1 MNTDTVVKAI
11 IANAEK
17 PIDLSMFSPEQRAEI
32 FSKVAE
38 ILFKQGKTAQAIAA
52 LEKADVD
59 LSEKLEPIAKYY
71 FEIGEYETACLLYE
85 KLNKKELV
93 EFMRQNLLKK

>member
-11 IANAEK
+11 IANVDK
-17 PIDLSMFSPEQRAEI
+17 PIDLSMFSPEDKSEI
-32 FSKVAE
+32 WSRVADT
-38 ILFKQGKTAQAIAA
+38 LFKHGKIAQAISA
-52 LEKADVD
+52 LEHADVD

-93 EFMRQNLLKK
+93 AFMRQNLLKK

>member
-1 MNTDTVVKAI
+1 MSTDTVVKAI
-11 IANAEK
+11 IANSDK
-17 PIDLSMFSPEQRAEI
+17 PIDLSMFSPEQRREI

-38 ILFKQGKTAQAIAA
+38 VLFKQGKTAQAIAA

-71 FEIGEYETACLLYE
+71 FEIGEYSTACLLYE
-85 KLNKKELV
+85 KLGRKELV
-93 EFMRQNLLKK
+93 DFMRQNLLKK